1 MQQLMVNQYHIHH
14 ALIKMQCDKS
24 KSMFR
29 YNKTIKNTIQKL
41 IALYN
46 RKVKYIPTLVYT
58 RTHDFINYLRQHVE
72 CDKLRID

>member
-1 MQQLMVNQYHIHH
+1 MMH
-14 ALIKMQCDKS
+14 ATTDDKSVSHTSCANMQCDKS

-46 RKVKYIPTLVYT
+46 RKVKYVPTLVYT
-58 RTHDFINYLRQHVE
+58 RTHDLINYLPARGM
-72 CDKLRID
+72 L